1 MQNLHDSR
9 IRTTISVN
17 RVRSMLLSRCPH
29 RFCSLFGSIIE
40 LQRPIDLQWVTC
52 IRSKETVHSLQ
63 SEKIM
68 FSMVVN
74 GSVLSTSSR
83 SRRAVTLK
91 SEPNGVSEAVSLNE
105 VLSFWSY
112 SCFPFSK
119 FEIQTK
125 RVYLP
130 SPFANWI
137 TQLNSFGWNQF
148 IPINFFRSLKL
159 LTISSW
165 NFQQECALK
174 IISAYF

>member
-40 LQRPIDLQWVTC
+40 LQRPIDLQWITC

-63 SEKIM
+63 C
-68 FSMVVN
+68 
-74 GSVLSTSSR
+74 SVLSTSSR

-112 SCFPFSK
+112 SWFPFSK